1 VRQWYTACVFEIS
14 KIATTSL
21 DADNFVGVQCDSFDD
36 GSDFSELSCM
46 GNFRSIP
53 WDETEAGSCIGIQ
66 FQDGTDYFVLPMT
79 DRRIVPLLPTG
90 SKGSGTQW
98 GFNGVKCDFSHFDES
113 GYSLLVHDGAQDHIF
128 KIDKNT
134 HSISI
139 IQASGTAIELNPDGA
154 IIRTSAGSISISGNK
169 LQVFGDF
176 AVTGSISQVG
186 GQPVI
191 LAPALIAYLTA
202 LEAAVN
208 SKTPLGVVVPTP
220 VAATL
225 LAPGVGSTINTLI
238 NLRKH
243 ASHLN
248 CLIPVLCKLKYHHH
262 SI

>member
-1 VRQWYTACVFEIS
+1 MFEIS

-36 GSDFSELSCM
+36 GSHFSELSCM

-66 FQDGTDYFVLPMT
+66 FTDGTDSWVLPMT
-79 DRRIVPLLPTG
+79 DRRIVPLLPVAA
-90 SKGSGTQW
+90 KGSGTQW
-98 GFNGVKCDFSHFDES
+98 GFNGVKCDFAHFDES
-113 GYSLLVHDGAQDHIF
+113 GYSLLVHDGANDHII

-139 IQASGTAIELNPDGA
+139 IQSGGTAIELNSDGA

-176 AVTGSISQVG
+176 ACTGSISQVG
-186 GQPVI
+186 GQPVVMA
-191 LAPALIAYLTA
+191 APLIAYLTL

-208 SKTPLGVVVPTP
+208 SKLPAGVVVPTP
-220 VAATL
+220 IAAGL
-225 LAPGVGSTINTLI
+225 LAPGVGSTINTLV
-238 NLRKH
+238 NLPSVIITAYVKIPPPFK
-243 ASHLN
+243 
-248 CLIPVLCKLKYHHH
+248 LIPKLTKLTLDILNHF
-262 SI
+262 